1 MDLDADGI
9 IMIKGFHII
18 THTHPDIIVR
28 LARGDV
34 DMPGF
39 DGFPIVKQ
47 ISEVHFE
54 AAVYRLLEYVPGI
67 RASKLLYYRAPEG
80 KLQLKNGRPVD
91 LAGRRLMVFERAEGT
106 SDVWK
111 VLGEE
116 HKVECPQPLS
126 RDTIH

>member
-34 DMPGF
+34 NMPGF

-67 RASKLLYYRAPEG
+67 RASKLLYYRAPEE
-80 KLQLKNGRPVD
+80 KRELEDGRPVD
-91 LAGRRLMVFERAEGT
+91 LSGRRLMVFKRAKGT

-111 VLGEE
+111 VLDEE
-116 HKVECPQPLS
+116 RKVEYAPPRS
-126 RDTIH
+126 IAR